1 MTTFTIPVH
10 LHECSSTILFG
21 KRGGEGRGG
30 ERVGRGGERVGVVEG
45 RAMVLTAVCCR
56 AVSECA
62 PSEPEAER
70 EGERESSMQLFTGV
84 QTH

>member
-21 KRGGEGRGG
+21 KRGGEGG
-30 ERVGRGGERVGVVEG
+30 EGRGGERVGVVEG

-56 AVSECA
+56 AVSECV

-70 EGERESSMQLFTGV
+70 EGGRESSMQLLTGV